1 MEIVK
6 PRCYYFLMKEE
17 GKYSSIWEF
26 PLIIK
31 LRKKGCNI
39 NAQAERVRK
48 KNHSS
53 YFYKVQRTWCDFTL
67 SSYVIS
73 TVCITFV

>member
-39 NAQAERVRK
+39 NAQAEHVRK
-48 KNHSS
+48 KIIHH
-53 YFYKVQRTWCDFTL
+53 
-67 SSYVIS
+67 IS
-73 TVCITFV
+73 TKYKELGVTSLCHLTL